1 MAIQIDGTYKAVL
14 LEALNDQLYKVSL
27 ELNAL
32 KGQPLTN
39 KRKELSRKQR
49 LLEEVRDVVGASD
62 P

>member
-1 MAIQIDGTYKAVL
+1 MAIQIDISYQAVL

-49 LLEEVRDVVGASD
+49 LLEEIRDLVSTSD
-62 P
+62 S

>member
-1 MAIQIDGTYKAVL
+1 MAIQIDISYQAVL

-49 LLEEVRDVVGASD
+49 LLEEVRDLVSTSD
-62 P
+62 S